1 MKGILISAI
10 MEKIT
15 TLKDKSCKLVLET
28 QELSPSKAGELFT
41 LLNSL
46 ATVYISPSE
55 VTSREMAQ
63 VDAVEP
69 EMPGKSP
76 SARMRNVLFLLWKQD
91 PEGYKVF
98 DMFYQEKMNKFID
111 SLKAK
116 LPPQH

>member
-1 MKGILISAI
+1 MKGIILACIVD
-10 MEKIT
+10 KIT
-15 TLKDKSCKLVLET
+15 TLKDRSVKVTLDT

-41 LLNSL
+41 LMNSL
-46 ATVYISPSE
+46 ATVYISPAE

-76 SARMRNVLFLLWKQD
+76 SMRMRNVLFLLWKQD
-91 PEGYKVF
+91 EEGFKVF
-98 DMFYQEKMNKFID
+98 DMFYQHKMEKYINE
-111 SLKAK
+111 LKQN